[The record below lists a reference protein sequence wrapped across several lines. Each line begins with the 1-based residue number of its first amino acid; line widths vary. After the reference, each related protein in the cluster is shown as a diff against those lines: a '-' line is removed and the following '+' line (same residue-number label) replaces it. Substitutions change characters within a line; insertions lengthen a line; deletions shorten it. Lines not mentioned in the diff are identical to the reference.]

1 MVYKIGQ
8 VTGTTSAEIPNTE
21 TPDKLIIVQ
30 LGIQA
35 PKGATITL
43 SNIADN
49 SITMGELGI
58 FEIPQSLDIT
68 VSKVKVELPEGALS
82 TDKNIIIDYLYEDNG
97 GGTEV

>member
-21 TPDKLIIVQ
+21 RLDKITIVQ

-35 PKGATITL
+35 PKGAIITL
-43 SNIADN
+43 SDIADN
-49 SITMGELGI
+49 PIIMGELGI
-58 FEIPQSLDIT
+58 FEIPQSLGIT
-68 VSKVKVELPEGALS
+68 VSKVKVDLPEGAVS
-82 TDKNIIIDYLYEDNG
+82 TDNNIIIDYLYEDNG